1 MRFSCRRAWLAIF
14 IALNGAV
21 SLFCVSAFASTSAS
35 AVAEGKAAEL
45 PLGQLLIVGFKG
57 TQLKDG
63 LDEVIK
69 ETKPGAILL
78 FGRNVKSAE
87 QVAKLNFEAQ
97 NLSKK
102 VAKSPLLIAIDQE
115 GGNVIR
121 IRHTPTLPSALAIA
135 KTRDLTVARRA
146 GLATGRLLRSLGI
159 NINLAPVVDVS
170 DPDTDHFLGTRS
182 FGNNPRRVA
191 AMTTALAMGL
201 QENGVLPIA
210 KHFPG
215 HGDASGDS
223 HLVAATNPSD
233 RNQLFE
239 RDLVPYMSLAKYLK
253 RPWGAM
259 LAHVSFPN
267 VDESGSPATFSKPI
281 VTDILRKHVSASA
294 LVMTDDI
301 EMAGAATEKDVG
313 LRAVRA
319 IEAGAD
325 MVMIAWSRKIQ
336 KDVMTALKEA
346 VDSGRLKRSRV
357 EEALKRIAAAK
368 KSYVP
373 DVIKL
378 ASRDELTRNL
388 KNPEFTMLGNA
399 VLRAAARNLEERRPA
414 SLTTEAAVVASATDS
429 STASDEMSPAL
440 LGSTPPRMKPGL
452 DPVIVLS
459 ARVDFL
465 EAFRKTATGFK
476 VNSQYLRPSKK
487 AEIERVLRAN
497 PESSIFVYVSGRQVA
512 EYISS
517 LDDDIASRM
526 ILVNVETR
534 ASLERPERFRDIFDV
549 HYRHP
554 DLGKVVAESY
564 LDIVSEKPSEKSSSK
579 QVASRSGKS
588 VTDRTPSARSSNA
601 PSARFDS
608 APSARFD
615 SAPSARQTEVYQS
628 EEQTP

>member
-1 MRFSCRRAWLAIF
+1 MRFSSLRARLAVF
-14 IALNGAV
+14 IALSGAA
-21 SLFCVSAFASTSAS
+21 SLLCSPAFASSSSSKKTD
-35 AVAEGKAAEL
+35 EL

-57 TQLKDG
+57 THLKDG
-63 LDEVIK
+63 LDDVIK

-78 FGRNVKSAE
+78 FGRNIKSAE
-87 QVAKLNFEAQ
+87 QVAKLNFDAQ

-102 VAKSPLLIAIDQE
+102 VSKSPLLIAVDQE

-121 IRHTPTLPSALAIA
+121 IRHSPTLPSALAIA

-182 FGNNPRRVA
+182 FGNNARRVA

-223 HLVAATNPSD
+223 HLIAATNPSD
-233 RNQLFE
+233 RAALFE

-281 VTDILRKHVSASA
+281 VTDILRKHVSAGA

-313 LRAVRA
+313 QRAVRA

-336 KDVMTALKEA
+336 KEVVTALREA

-357 EEALKRIAAAK
+357 EDALKRIAAAK
-368 KSYVP
+368 KAYVP
-373 DVIKL
+373 NVIKL
-378 ASRDELTRNL
+378 ASKDELTRSL

-414 SLTTEAAVVASATDS
+414 SVNSEAAALATASIDENS
-429 STASDEMSPAL
+429 ASDESNPAL
-440 LGSTPPRMKPGL
+440 LGSTPPRKKPGL
-452 DPVIVLS
+452 DPVIVVS
-459 ARVDFL
+459 ARLDFL
-465 EAFRKTATGFK
+465 ESFRKAARGFK
-476 VNSQYLRPSKK
+476 VNSQHLRPSKK
-487 AEIERVLRAN
+487 GDIERLLRAN

-512 EYISS
+512 DYISS

-564 LDIVSEKPSEKSSSK
+564 LDLSTEKSPT
-579 QVASRSGKS
+579 RSTAGES
-588 VTDRTPSARSSNA
+588 TSRTPTS
-601 PSARFDS
+601 
-608 APSARFD
+608 
-615 SAPSARQTEVYQS
+615 RQTEASQS

>member
-1 MRFSCRRAWLAIF
+1 MNRIPFQLAFISVVLTMIIAVTARAATLDES
-14 IALNGAV
+14 ALTRV
-21 SLFCVSAFASTSAS
+21 RSAS
-35 AVAEGKAAEL
+35 ATLPPL

-63 LDEVIK
+63 LDEVIR
-69 ETKPGAILL
+69 EAKPGAILL

-87 QVAKLNFEAQ
+87 QVAKLNFDAQ

-102 VAKSPLLIAIDQE
+102 VSKHPLLIAIDQE

-121 IRHTPTLPSALAIA
+121 IRHSPTLPSALAIA

-159 NINLAPVVDVS
+159 NVNLAPVVDVS

-182 FGNNPRRVA
+182 FGNNPKRVA

-223 HLVAATNPSD
+223 HLVAATNPSGRD
-233 RNQLFE
+233 QLFE
-239 RDLVPYMSLAKYLK
+239 RDLVPYLSLQKYMK
-253 RPWGAM
+253 KPWGAM

-281 VTDILRKHVSASA
+281 VTGILRQHVSSSA

-301 EMAGAATEKDVG
+301 EMAGAGAEKDVG
-313 LRAVRA
+313 QRAVRA

-336 KDVMTALKEA
+336 KDITVALQEA

-378 ASRDELTRNL
+378 ASKDELTRSL
-388 KNPEFTMLGNA
+388 QNPEFTMLGNA

-414 SLTTEAAVVASATDS
+414 SVNAESTDVADT
-429 STASDEMSPAL
+429 SDESSPET
-440 LGSTPPRMKPGL
+440 LGSSPPRMKAGS

-459 ARVDFL
+459 ARFDFL
-465 EAFRKTATGFK
+465 QAFKKSALGFK
-476 VNSQYLRPSKK
+476 VNSQHLKPSRR
-487 AEIERVLRAN
+487 ADVERILRAH
-497 PESSIFVYVSGRQVA
+497 PESPVFVYVSGRQVA
-512 EYISS
+512 SFISS
-517 LDDDIASRM
+517 LDDELAARM

-534 ASLERPERFRDIFDV
+534 ASIERPERFRDIFDV

-564 LDIVSEKPSEKSSSK
+564 LEIAEAKPPRTA
-579 QVASRSGKS
+579 AS
-588 VTDRTPSARSSNA
+588 
-601 PSARFDS
+601 
-608 APSARFD
+608 
-615 SAPSARQTEVYQS
+615 QS
-628 EEQTP
+628 EEQKR